1 MQELWALIM
10 DAGTAY
16 TAQTYNLTGQ
26 FLPKEWIMEKWEEGF
41 YITAMAGSNSGW
53 SLVAMSKGTPYTQ
66 QSYKVRG
73 SLFCCGTRLAWCAV
87 LSWVFVLKPLGRSMS
102 EYLWER
108 SGVSLHFL
116 CKMFTRTMPVVH
128 GGSGRCILGGFTT
141 GTFLAWVFW
150 KDFRDGAVVA
160 SE

>member
-1 MQELWALIM
+1 M

-66 QSYKVRG
+66 QSYKVCVT
-73 SLFCCGTRLAWCAV
+73 SSHVFCCVVACASLWMALQV
-87 LSWVFVLKPLGRSMS
+87 MS
-102 EYLWER
+102 HPAHNR
-108 SGVSLHFL
+108 SGEKSCHLATF
-116 CKMFTRTMPVVH
+116 
-128 GGSGRCILGGFTT
+128 ILSVAATLPAIAVGYM
-141 GTFLAWVFW
+141 LV
-150 KDFRDGAVVA
+150 GATCDLLRA
-160 SE
+160 FS